1 MNSLIMPFSGS
12 CVMAIEQQAGTPVVT
27 RINAAGQAITEAQQL
42 DEHMRRMYRLIYRI
56 VGNVADAQDLTQEAL
71 IKALRRQTQLKDDR
85 KAKQWLNRIAVN
97 TALDFIRRRT
107 RITFEEIVTEPVHAG
122 ASAEQ
127 EISRSETRSWIEEG
141 LKLLSDRERTALV
154 LRDVEEMP
162 AAEVAQVMGCSK
174 ATVRSHIANARVKF
188 KEYAK
193 KRKK

>member
-1 MNSLIMPFSGS
+1 
-12 CVMAIEQQAGTPVVT
+12 MAIEQQAGTPVVT

-85 KAKQWLNRIAVN
+85 KVKQWLNRIAVN